1 MERGAEGYSIIPM
14 QPYEFGF
21 WKVEILIRIPFFCS
35 FFLESFECEQWVS

>member
-21 WKVEILIRIPFFCS
+21 LEGRDTNSNSVLLF